1 VYAIFCTGYGLNVGQ
16 RMILISKTLKLYS
29 LFLVLFFLIS
39 CAPVETKKEHPEP
52 SEPSAPAKKNIV
64 EKKVI
69 KEKQSVLILLSS
81 QNPFYQQLAEIISL
95 KLKKPAVIKALSGQP
110 ASNSKILKE
119 IEGFSE
125 VTHIVSIGVKATKL
139 VKGLKNKRIIFAQVV
154 NFQGQ
159 GLVTNRMKGV
169 SALPSPEKLFKD
181 WRVLSPNLSSVAV
194 VAGKNLEGY
203 LLRAKKAAESHGIEL
218 FVEQVKTDKEFIYK
232 SKSLSPKIE
241 GQWVL
246 PDNRVLSAKA
256 LKEVM
261 AYASRRGRQLVVFSP
276 KLLSFGGFLAVSE
289 DVDSIAEGVLQRVE
303 DSADMD
309 VIPGNGVLPV
319 MSHTMG
325 INRNIARQL
334 NLNIP
339 QEYQAYVNG
348 E

>member
-1 VYAIFCTGYGLNVGQ
+1 MYAIFCTGYGANVEQ
-16 RMILISKTLKLYS
+16 RIILISKTLKFYS
-29 LFLVLFFLIS
+29 LFVMLFFLIS
-39 CAPVETKKEHPEP
+39 CAPVETKKEPPESLES
-52 SEPSAPAKKNIV
+52 SEPTKKIPI
-64 EKKVI
+64 EEKVI

-81 QNPFYQQLAEIISL
+81 QTPSYQQLAEIISQ
-95 KLKKPAVIKALSGQP
+95 KLINPAVIKVLSGQP
-110 ASNSKILKE
+110 ASDSRILKD
-119 IEGFSE
+119 IEE
-125 VTHIVSIGVKATKL
+125 RTELTHIVSIGVKAAKL

-154 NFQGQ
+154 NFKEL
-159 GLVTNRMKGV
+159 GLVTDRMKGV
-169 SALPSPEKLFKD
+169 SALPSPEKLFED
-181 WRVLSPNLSSVAV
+181 WRILSPNLSSVAV
-194 VAGKNLEGY
+194 VAGKNLESY

-232 SKSLSPKIE
+232 SKSLNPKIE

-289 DVDSIAEGVLQRVE
+289 DVDSIAERVLQRVE

-309 VIPGNGVLPV
+309 IIPGNGVLPV